1 MAFIHVLTHWFAH
14 ILHLYWRA
22 PFKVYSSS
30 WLMEYSHLMDFT
42 HCLFSSNKQISNT
55 WQVGQCHYKSLSGK
69 ISSLSTW
76 RLMHEWH
83 WWQIVWGDLTCHQ
96 WSKSCIQSSF
106 VKTRGG
112 ASRVVEG
119 TQSHFLGPSKPMSDG
134 GCRVTLHLECS
145 WCQVCWCNEI
155 RHRLL
160 FLSSEHDLI
169 FTQTSRLDR
178 QSLGR
183 KDLELSCGVVP
194 SQGRN
199 SQ

>member
-1 MAFIHVLTHWFAH
+1 MAFLHVLTHWFAH

-30 WLMEYSHLMDFT
+30 WLMTPHGFHSLFVLLQQADLKYMASWPMPLSIIVRKNWFLEHLEA
-42 HCLFSSNKQISNT
+42 NA
-55 WQVGQCHYKSLSGK
+55 WVA
-69 ISSLSTW
+69 
-76 RLMHEWH
+76 LMTDSM
-83 WWQIVWGDLTCHQ
+83 GDLTCHQ

-112 ASRVVEG
+112 ASRVGEG
-119 TQSHFLGPSKPMSDG
+119 TQSHFLCPSKPMSDG

-160 FLSSEHDLI
+160 FLSSAHDLI